1 MDNDVRFKGRVNC
14 TIYENNDI
22 DVRIPQEND
31 DLKLEIIKETKAGS
45 LSRTQGKIPILQLR
59 VKTRADAPKPAAD
72 LREACAHL
80 LREIE
85 PKGKNLTKISTKS
98 KGCWLSHAPDLKTY
112 LSAFL

>member
-31 DLKLEIIKETKAGS
+31 DLKLEKIKETKAGS
-45 LSRTQGKIPILQLR
+45 LSRTQGKTPILQLR
-59 VKTRADAPKPAAD
+59 VKTRADAPEPAAD

-85 PKGKNLTKISTKS
+85 PKGRNLTKISTDS